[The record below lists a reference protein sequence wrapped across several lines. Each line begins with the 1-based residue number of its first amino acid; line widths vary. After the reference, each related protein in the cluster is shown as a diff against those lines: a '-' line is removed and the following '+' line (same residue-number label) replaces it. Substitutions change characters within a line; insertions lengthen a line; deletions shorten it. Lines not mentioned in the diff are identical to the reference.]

1 MRHLV
6 CILAAALLVGHGSLA
21 LAQHHDAPGEKK
33 ADAKKDDAHPAGKAE
48 AHPAPAERQV
58 MEWSTETGIWTFVIF
73 LLLFFVL
80 RKAAW
85 GPILEGLKR
94 REASIV
100 ESIEQAKHLR
110 EANAK
115 SQAEFQTKLDS
126 AHAEIPKL
134 MEQARKDAAEL
145 REQIRTDANAEVQK
159 ERQRLL
165 REIGIAQDQALQEI
179 WNQAAQ
185 LATLISAKA
194 IGRSLSADDH
204 RRLIDEAMADLKEKA
219 ARR

>member
-1 MRHLV
+1 VVLAV
-6 CILAAALLVGHGSLA
+6 LLAAQIGPAL
-21 LAQHHDAPGEKK
+21 GEEHPKK
-33 ADAKKDDAHPAGKAE
+33 ASEAHPAAKDAHPAE
-48 AHPAPAERQV
+48 AKHEDPNPMKWQ
-58 MEWSTETGIWTFVIF
+58 WETAIWTVVIF
-73 LLLFFVL
+73 LILFFVL
-80 RKAAW
+80 KKNAW
-85 GPILEGLKR
+85 GPILEGMKKR
-94 REASIV
+94 EKTITD
-100 ESIEQAKHLR
+100 SIEQAKILR
-110 EANAK
+110 AENAK
-115 SQAEFQTKLDS
+115 AQTDFQAQLDS

-134 MEQARKDAAEL
+134 MEQARKDAAAL

-204 RRLIDEAMADLKEKA
+204 RRLIDEAMTDLKEKA